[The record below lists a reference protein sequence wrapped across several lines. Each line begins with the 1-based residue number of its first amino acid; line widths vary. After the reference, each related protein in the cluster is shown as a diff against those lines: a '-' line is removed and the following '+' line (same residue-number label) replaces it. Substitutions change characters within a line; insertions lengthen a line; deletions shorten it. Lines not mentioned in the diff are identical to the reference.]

1 MPERDNVTFSDGSVN
16 WSGGVDS
23 VLVTTVQSDLNPN
36 GIRRDQLCWLNNA
49 TVRDG
54 GISPRDGLSLVGTLH
69 DASGLFQG
77 QFIYDPFNDNPYL
90 IVAIS
95 GHIYKVVISPSFS
108 ITDLTANPALRMP
121 ASAPHFYFVQAEQ
134 FLVIQAGDNLTLPL
148 FWDGTTLRRSKGI
161 TNTAVAPGTP
171 GINEIPAATSM
182 DYYEGRLWYSTFR
195 VANAGDIVRGS
206 SGTAAYNFTDSV
218 LNVTECPLV
227 VGGDGFAVPVQAGN
241 IRVLFHNANLN
252 APLGQGTLFIGTR
265 KEIFALNVPV
275 SRAAWIATTN
285 SNQPVVTVVQLVN
298 GPVSDRSIAYVNGD
312 VYYQS
317 LEPGIRSLFASVR
330 NFGQA
335 GNIEISAQE
344 TRVLQFSNRALL
356 SFGFGVVF
364 NNRLLESQLPI
375 QLPQGV
381 IHQALVPL
389 DFIPMSTFAASQ
401 QPIWEGMYEGLQFLQ
416 GSTGDYG
423 GLERCFFSV
432 VSEKDSSIQLWEM
445 VQAAKFDADATD
457 DSKRIQWQTE
467 FPAFTWGDFF
477 QLKRLVSA
485 ELSVDRLLGTVIF
498 QMDYRP
504 DGQTCWLPWH
514 TWQACSAKNSAEDCA
529 NPITYP
535 LTQLG
540 ECYKAN
546 MTLPKPP
553 VTCDLCMTR
562 PSDIGYQF
570 QTRLTIKGFCR
581 VRGTMLKVNKVDESL
596 YHNLIC

>member
-1 MPERDNVTFSDGSVN
+1 M
-16 WSGGVDS
+16 
-23 VLVTTVQSDLNPN
+23 
-36 GIRRDQLCWLNNA
+36 
-49 TVRDG
+49 
-54 GISPRDGLSLVGTLH
+54 
-69 DASGLFQG
+69 
-77 QFIYDPFNDNPYL
+77 
-90 IVAIS
+90 
-95 GHIYKVVISPSFS
+95 
-108 ITDLTANPALRMP
+108 
-121 ASAPHFYFVQAEQ
+121 
-134 FLVIQAGDNLTLPL
+134 
-148 FWDGTTLRRSKGI
+148 
-161 TNTAVAPGTP
+161 
-171 GINEIPAATSM
+171 
-182 DYYEGRLWYSTFR
+182 
-195 VANAGDIVRGS
+195 
-206 SGTAAYNFTDSV
+206 
-218 LNVTECPLV
+218 
-227 VGGDGFAVPVQAGN
+227 
-241 IRVLFHNANLN
+241 
-252 APLGQGTLFIGTR
+252 
-265 KEIFALNVPV
+265 
-275 SRAAWIATTN
+275 
-285 SNQPVVTVVQLVN
+285 
-298 GPVSDRSIAYVNGD
+298 
-312 VYYQS
+312 
-317 LEPGIRSLFASVR
+317 
-330 NFGQA
+330 
-335 GNIEISAQE
+335 
-344 TRVLQFSNRALL
+344 LQFSNRALL

-389 DFIPMSTFAASQ
+389 DFISMSTFAASQ

-445 VQAAKFDADATD
+445 VQAAKFDADNTD
-457 DSKRIQWQTE
+457 DSKRIQWQIE

-477 QLKRLVSA
+477 QLKRLVGD

-514 TWQACSAKNSAEDCA
+514 AWQACSAKNSAEDCS

-581 VRGTMLKVNKVDESL
+581 IRGTMLKVNKVDESL

>member
-1 MPERDNVTFSDGSVN
+1 
-16 WSGGVDS
+16 
-23 VLVTTVQSDLNPN
+23 
-36 GIRRDQLCWLNNA
+36 
-49 TVRDG
+49 
-54 GISPRDGLSLVGTLH
+54 
-69 DASGLFQG
+69 
-77 QFIYDPFNDNPYL
+77 
-90 IVAIS
+90 
-95 GHIYKVVISPSFS
+95 
-108 ITDLTANPALRMP
+108 
-121 ASAPHFYFVQAEQ
+121 
-134 FLVIQAGDNLTLPL
+134 
-148 FWDGTTLRRSKGI
+148 
-161 TNTAVAPGTP
+161 
-171 GINEIPAATSM
+171 
-182 DYYEGRLWYSTFR
+182 
-195 VANAGDIVRGS
+195 VRGN

-227 VGGDGFAVPVQAGN
+227 VGGDGFAVPTQAGN

-265 KEIFALNVPV
+265 KEIFALNVPI
-275 SRAAWIATTN
+275 SRASWIATTN
-285 SNQPVVTVVQLVN
+285 SNQPTVTVVQLVN
-298 GPVSDRSIAYVNGD
+298 GPVGDRSIAYVNGD

-389 DFIPMSTFAASQ
+389 DFVPMSTFAASQ
-401 QPIWEGMYEGLQFLQ
+401 QPIWEGMYESLQFLQ
-416 GSTGDYG
+416 GNVGDYG

-432 VSEKDSSIQLWEM
+432 VSKKDSSIQLWEM
-445 VQAAKFDADATD
+445 VQASRFDADDSD
-457 DSKRIQWQTE
+457 DSKRIQWQIE

-477 QLKRLVSA
+477 QLKRLVSN
-485 ELSVDRLLGTVIF
+485 EMWVDRLFGTVIF
-498 QMDYRP
+498 QLDYRP

-514 TWQACSAKNSAEDCA
+514 TWKACSAKNSAEDCA

-540 ECYKAN
+540 ECYKAT

-553 VTCDLCMTR
+553 VTCDLCMVR
-562 PSDIGYQF
+562 PSDIAYQF
-570 QTRLTIKGFCR
+570 QPRLTVKGYCR
-581 VRGTMLKVNKVDESL
+581 IRGLMLKMNKVDESL
-596 YHNLIC
+596 YHNMIC